1 LIADDTKTEY
11 FSHADGGIRW
21 TSLATAN
28 QNSSLFTH
36 WRSYDA
42 QTIAYVYRLSY
53 FRQSRTQINTESENL
68 YYMNSANTFYSL
80 RRQKYASI
88 IETETKNQVLKMF
101 ENAYM

>member
-1 LIADDTKTEY
+1 MLMAAFVEQVWQPPT
-11 FSHADGGIRW
+11 GI
-21 TSLATAN
+21 LHV
-28 QNSSLFTH
+28 FTH

-42 QTIAYVYRLSY
+42 QTTAYVYRLSY
-53 FRQSRTQINTESENL
+53 FRPSRTQISTESENL

-80 RRQKYASI
+80 LRQNSASI